1 MFASRCDN
9 VSEKCRIKR
18 PPETDYLN
26 SQRVACWHTESVQ
39 RLFEKLLKVE
49 NLGVR
54 FPLKNNSIIGKKS
67 YLYAVDDISVDMQPG
82 EIVAITG
89 ESGSGKTTAALATA
103 RLVPAYTGKITL
115 ENINLLEIQKEE
127 LRQVR
132 TKVQFIFQDP
142 YSSLNPRLRAEEIVK
157 EPLNSLTNFSSSK
170 KQKLVN
176 ELFKAVGLRPE
187 QQRLFPH
194 QFSGGQRQRI
204 GVARALST
212 QPDLII
218 CDEPVSA
225 LDVAVQAQIL
235 NLLRELQN
243 EFGLAYLFI
252 SHDLGVVQHMCDQ
265 VAVMYMGKIVEYADR
280 LSLFNN
286 PLHPYT
292 SALLS
297 AIPSI
302 DQTRREKTKRIL
314 IPGDPPDPIN
324 PPIGCRFANRCPV
337 AREICYQKEPQL
349 NEIKN
354 GHKVA
359 CHLVDKKA
367 KSPLE
372 NLTLNYIINKL

>member
-1 MFASRCDN
+1 MPD
-9 VSEKCRIKR
+9 
-18 PPETDYLN
+18 
-26 SQRVACWHTESVQ
+26 Q
-39 RLFEKLLKVE
+39 LLKVE

-54 FPLKNNSIIGKKS
+54 FPLKNRSIFGKKS
-67 YLYAVDDISVDMQPG
+67 YLYAVDNISFEINRG
-82 EIVAITG
+82 ETLAIVG
-89 ESGSGKTTAALATA
+89 ESGSGKTTAALAAA
-103 RLVPAYTGKITL
+103 RLVDAYTGKITL
-115 ENINLLEIQKEE
+115 ENINLLEIKKET
-127 LRQVR
+127 LRKAR
-132 TKVQFIFQDP
+132 NKIQFIFQDP

-157 EPLNSLTNFSSSK
+157 EPLNSLTKFSASK

-176 ELFKAVGLRPE
+176 ELFEAVGLRPE

-204 GVARALST
+204 GVARALAT

-235 NLLRELQN
+235 NLLRKLQ
-243 EFGLAYLFI
+243 EEYGLTYLFI
-252 SHDLGVVQHMCDQ
+252 SHDLGVVQHMSDQ
-265 VAVMYMGKIVEYADR
+265 IAVMYMGKIVEYADR

-292 SALLS
+292 AALLS

-302 DQTRREKTKRIL
+302 DQKRREKTKRIL

-354 GHKVA
+354 GHRVA

-367 KSPLE
+367 NSPLE
-372 NLTLNYIINKL
+372 NLK